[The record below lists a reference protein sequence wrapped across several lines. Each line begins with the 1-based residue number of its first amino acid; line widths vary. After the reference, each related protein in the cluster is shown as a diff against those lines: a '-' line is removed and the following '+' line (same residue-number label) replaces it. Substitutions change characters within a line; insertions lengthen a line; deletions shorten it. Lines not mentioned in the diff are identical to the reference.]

1 MLLVWIE
8 TKIAKRTNYKD
19 QPHHVQGH
27 VQHKRYLQLQHPSPN
42 LDKKRETPETRQQP
56 NTDRDNKRQCYSQRR
71 QSNDKTIN
79 HDLDDQMHLPDN
91 LKFGDIFKFVNTGEH
106 PPLKHAD
113 GAARWHNYHHRGFCW
128 PTYTYKSSHSCILT
142 AKQKSDGRKYLQTLL
157 GKYNAARNK
166 KYPILPNGHPPL
178 ADVIKSS
185 ENDSGT

>member
-27 VQHKRYLQLQHPSPN
+27 VQHNRYLQLQHPSPN

-113 GAARWHNYHHRGFCW
+113 GAAR
-128 PTYTYKSSHSCILT
+128 
-142 AKQKSDGRKYLQTLL
+142 
-157 GKYNAARNK
+157 
-166 KYPILPNGHPPL
+166 
-178 ADVIKSS
+178 
-185 ENDSGT
+185 